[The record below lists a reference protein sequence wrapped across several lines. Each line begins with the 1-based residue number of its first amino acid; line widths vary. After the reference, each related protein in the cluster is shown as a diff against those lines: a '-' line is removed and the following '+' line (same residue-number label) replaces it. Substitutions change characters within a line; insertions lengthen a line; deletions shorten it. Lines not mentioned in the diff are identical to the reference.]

1 MTDSAFGIQAVGEE
15 LFSAPRL
22 RLALC
27 YSDCHRRGGVER
39 VLSEAASHL
48 SRSCDVTVIARSFS
62 ERGNPGETVKRQCL
76 GGARFP
82 FGLDLPRVRR
92 RTESLIRSKQWD
104 VWAGFGVQAPEGSVV
119 WVQSVH
125 AAWWEETRLRRTG
138 WRRFV
143 QGVNPFHKVVLR
155 MEEALFRR
163 RRYRRLIALTPR
175 VREDLERFYGVDSS
189 LVDVLPNG
197 FSRGDFNA
205 GLRRTYRRLLR
216 GKLGLPE
223 DAWVVLFVANEWE
236 RKGFL
241 PLLEA
246 VERLKDRT
254 VHVVAVGN
262 LPKAFLM
269 RQAEKMGMSGR
280 VHVVGCSEGVQG
292 WFGMADV
299 FALPTV
305 YEAWGMVIV
314 EAMAAGLPVLTSRCA
329 GAAVAV
335 KEAFSGLL
343 LEDPTDL
350 LEIALGLE
358 KLRAGVFWSGA
369 EIAASVSEY
378 EWPAIFAR
386 YERIL
391 RTSV

>member
-1 MTDSAFGIQAVGEE
+1 MTNSAFGIRATREE
-15 LFSAPRL
+15 LFSAARL
-22 RLALC
+22 RVALC
-27 YSDCHRRGGVER
+27 YSDCHSRGGVER

-48 SRSCDVTVIARSFS
+48 SRSCEVTVIARSFS
-62 ERGNPGETVKRQCL
+62 DRGDPGDAVKRQCL
-76 GGARFP
+76 GGTRYP
-82 FGLDLPRVRR
+82 LGLDLPRVRR
-92 RTESLIRSKQWD
+92 RTEAIVRSKQWD

-163 RRYRRLIALTPR
+163 GRYRRLIALTPR
-175 VREDLERFYGVDSS
+175 VRADLERFYGVDPS

-197 FSRGDFNA
+197 FSSGDFNV
-205 GLRRTYRRLLR
+205 GLHRTYRRLLR

-246 VERLKDRT
+246 VARLKDRT

-262 LPKAFLM
+262 LPKAFLVK
-269 RQAEKMGMSGR
+269 QAEKLGMSGR
-280 VHVVGCSEGVQG
+280 VHMVGASAGVHC

-314 EAMAAGLPVLTSRCA
+314 EALAAGLPVLTSRCA

-335 KEAFSGLL
+335 KDAFSGLL
-343 LEDPTDL
+343 LEDPTDV

-358 KLRAGVFWSGA
+358 KLRAGVFWTGA

-378 EWPAIFAR
+378 EWPAILAR

>member
-1 MTDSAFGIQAVGEE
+1 MTNCAFGIRAKSEE
-15 LFSAPRL
+15 SLPAARL
-22 RLALC
+22 RVALC
-27 YSDCHRRGGVER
+27 YSDCHSRGGVER
-39 VLSEAASHL
+39 VLSEAASYL
-48 SRSCDVTVIARSFS
+48 SRSCEVTVIARSFS
-62 ERGNPGETVKRQCL
+62 DRGDPGDNVKRECL
-76 GGARFP
+76 GGRRLP
-82 FGLDLPRVRR
+82 FGLDLPSVRR
-92 RTESLIRSKQWD
+92 RTENMVRTKQWD

-155 MEEALFRR
+155 MEEVLFRR

-175 VREDLERFYGVDSS
+175 VRDDLERFYGVDPS

-197 FSRGDFNA
+197 FSRGDFNV
-205 GLRRTYRRLLR
+205 GLRRTYGRLLR
-216 GKLGLPE
+216 AKLGILE

-246 VERLKDRT
+246 VARLKDRT

-262 LPKAFLM
+262 LPKAFLLKE
-269 RQAEKMGMSGR
+269 AEKRGMSGR
-280 VHVVGCSEGVQG
+280 VHVVGASDGVQR
-292 WFGMADV
+292 WFGIADA

-343 LEDPTDL
+343 LDDPTDV
-350 LEIALGLE
+350 LEIACGLE
-358 KLRAGVFWSGA
+358 KLRAGVFWTCA

-378 EWPAIFAR
+378 EWPAILVR
-386 YERIL
+386 YEKIL
-391 RTSV
+391 RASV

>member
-1 MTDSAFGIQAVGEE
+1 
-15 LFSAPRL
+15 
-22 RLALC
+22 
-27 YSDCHRRGGVER
+27 
-39 VLSEAASHL
+39 
-48 SRSCDVTVIARSFS
+48 
-62 ERGNPGETVKRQCL
+62 
-76 GGARFP
+76 
-82 FGLDLPRVRR
+82 
-92 RTESLIRSKQWD
+92 
-104 VWAGFGVQAPEGSVV
+104 
-119 WVQSVH
+119 
-125 AAWWEETRLRRTG
+125 
-138 WRRFV
+138 
-143 QGVNPFHKVVLR
+143 

-175 VREDLERFYGVDSS
+175 VRTDLQRFYGVDPS
-189 LVDVLPNG
+189 LVEVLPNG
-197 FSRGDFNA
+197 FSRGAFNV

-246 VERLKDRT
+246 VARLKDRT

-269 RQAEKMGMSGR
+269 KEAEKLGVSGR
-280 VHVVGCSEGVQG
+280 VHMVGASEGVQG

-299 FALPTV
+299 FVLPTV

-314 EAMAAGLPVLTSRCA
+314 EAMAAGLPVLTSRRA

-335 KEAFSGLL
+335 KDAFSGLL
-343 LEDPTDL
+343 LEDPTDV

-358 KLRAGVFWSGA
+358 KLRAGVLWTGA

-378 EWPAIFAR
+378 EWPAILER
-386 YERIL
+386 YESIL
-391 RTSV
+391 RASV